1 MMNHLKL
8 RLKEG
13 KRIQTWPQMVESGAL
28 ELAPLPISKS
38 DRFFVMGSCFVN
50 EIRHFLEKDGVE
62 VYPKLQ
68 QDIRDMF
75 PDVLKVKAAWG
86 DWDERVHYQ
95 NYTPFSID
103 QEIDVALGDY
113 ELSDEAIIK
122 VGLDYWDPYRKDVRT
137 PSAEQTLAIR
147 RRMNAAIKDG
157 LEKANVAII
166 TAGAIESFLV
176 KGFGGEIPEFRGALH
191 KSVDFREHTVEET
204 EACLTRICDKLLNR
218 YGFREVILTVSPI
231 PMGRTHRQVEV
242 ALANSYS
249 KSVLRVCVEQV
260 VRKMRNVHYF
270 PSYEFVTIKGG
281 YRTNDYLHIR
291 SEVVGEITSAFLAS
305 FAGPES
311 IEPIDHSRII
321 TASFAQPV
329 AKQSTVGAGP
339 RPIAPIDHSKIITA
353 SSPKPTAAQSTAAGP
368 APLAP
373 IDHSKII
380 SAPLGMGVQPRIEGP
395 APIPVIDHSNTIS
408 APLLQPPVG
417 KTPDDRAPAE
427 RQPTVAV
434 QNIKAPTTSVA
445 DYVARG
451 VEAFNE
457 EKWKDAILNFEA
469 ASHHQPK
476 NTRHLRAAAEAHFRA
491 GDKPSALLLLARVL
505 QIASN
510 NEKVSR
516 NVSRRIMEMSR
527 SGWINLFRR
536 SRPFPVD

>member
-28 ELAPLPISKS
+28 ELGPLPISKS

-103 QEIDVALGDY
+103 QEIDVALGEY
-113 ELSDEAIIK
+113 ELSDDAIVK
-122 VGLDYWDPYRKDVRT
+122 VGSDYWDPYRKDVRT

-147 RRMNAAIKDG
+147 RRMSAAIKDG

-176 KGFGGEIPEFRGALH
+176 KGFGGEVPEFRGALH
-191 KSVDFREHTVEET
+191 KSLDFREHTVEET

-218 YGFREVILTVSPI
+218 YGFREIILTVSPI

-242 ALANSYS
+242 ALANAYS

-291 SEVVGEITSAFLAS
+291 SEVVGEITSAFQAS
-305 FAGPES
+305 FAGQAS

-321 TASFAQPV
+321 TASFAQS
-329 AKQSTVGAGP
+329 AAAQSIIVGLQ
-339 RPIAPIDHSKIITA
+339 PIAPIDHSKIISA
-353 SSPKPTAAQSTAAGP
+353 SSPKPTAVQPTAGP

-373 IDHSKII
+373 IDHSKIV
-380 SAPLGMGVQPRIEGP
+380 SAPLGRDIQPRAIP
-395 APIPVIDHSNTIS
+395 AFDHSKIIS
-408 APLLQPPVG
+408 APPANPLVG
-417 KTPDDRAPAE
+417 KTPNGPTRVE
-427 RQPTVAV
+427 RQPAVAV
-434 QNIKAPTTSVA
+434 QNNKAPTTSVA
-445 DYVARG
+445 DYAARG
-451 VEAFNE
+451 VKAFKE
-457 EKWKDAILNFEA
+457 EKWKDAVLNFEA
-469 ASHHQPK
+469 ASHRQPK

-491 GDKPSALLLLARVL
+491 GDKPSALLLLARAL

-516 NVSRRIMEMSR
+516 NVSRRILEMSR
-527 SGWINLFRR
+527 PGWINLIRR
-536 SRPFPVD
+536 PRPFPVD